1 MALYSMDI
9 QVSFGDCDPAGI
21 VFYPNFF
28 RWIDRCFHALMRE
41 RMGGHA
47 HLCREL
53 GAQGIGLMD
62 ARMNFRSPATE
73 GDLLVLQITRID
85 WAERSFTI
93 YYQAHKGEQLV
104 FGAQETRGV
113 FLPRGDGQLRAGD
126 VAGLKARMP
135 DPVL

>member
-1 MALYSMDI
+1 MAVFSMDI

-41 RMGGHA
+41 RLGGHA

-62 ARMNFRSPATE
+62 ARMTFRSPAAE
-73 GDLLVLQITRID
+73 GDLLVLQIAAID
-85 WAERSFTI
+85 WAGRSFTI
-93 YYQAHKGEQLV
+93 HYRAHAGTRLV
-104 FGAQETRGV
+104 FEASETRGV
-113 FLPRGDGQLRAGD
+113 FLPRGNGQLRAGE
-126 VAGLKARMP
+126 VAGLKARMA
-135 DPVL
+135 DLV